1 MGNDGGK
8 AGRKKG
14 EMSALQWRRAIEA
27 DCKGLGVYK
36 PEFDGTIKLLAEVMV
51 QRQAVWAEYEADG
64 CRPVI
69 TGINK
74 GGNEYMQK
82 NPLLSMW
89 DDLTKTALSY
99 RRELGLTPAGLK
111 KLREDAMTGPRRSAL
126 GEALAALGG

>member
-1 MGNDGGK
+1 MGK
-8 AGRKKG
+8 RG
-14 EMSALQWRRAIEA
+14 EMTELQWRKAITK
-27 DCKGLGVYK
+27 DLTGLGIWK
-36 PEFDGTIKLLAEVMV
+36 PEFESTVRMLAEVMV

-69 TGINK
+69 TGVNK

-111 KLREDAMTGPRRSAL
+111 KLREDAMKAPRRSAL
-126 GEALAALGG
+126 AEALAKLDG

>member
-1 MGNDGGK
+1 MGSEGKNSRRK
-8 AGRKKG
+8 AG
-14 EMSALQWRRAIEA
+14 EMTELQWRKAITK
-27 DCKGLGVYK
+27 DLTGLGIWK
-36 PEFDGTIKLLAEVMV
+36 PEFESTVKMLAEVMV
-51 QRQAVWAEYEADG
+51 QRQNVWKEYEADG

-111 KLREDAMTGPRRSAL
+111 KLREDAMAQPRRSAL
-126 GEALAALGG
+126 AEALAKLDG